1 MKNNPPKKQKKI
13 FLILFLFPTL
23 IWSQKTSIVKGFIK
37 DSDNNSIENVSVRY
51 GETGTTTNS
60 SGFYQIRIPVN
71 IKITL
76 KFSHVGYKTLT
87 KEFFS
92 KKRNII
98 RFSPVLISENE
109 VLEEVVLKNETLVG
123 IITDGD
129 LRRALLDKKAM
140 DTNVLQI
147 MSKKPLTVS
156 ENTSKEAILKL
167 MKDHDILHVPILNSQ
182 GILVGLETLIEVIE
196 NPSFKF
202 FIFKVFSAKLSGLSS
217 PIMGNLMP
225 PL

>member
-1 MKNNPPKKQKKI
+1 MKKI
-13 FLILFLFPTL
+13 LLILFLFPTL

-51 GETGTTTNS
+51 GETGTSTNS

-109 VLEEVVLKNETLVG
+109 VLEEVVLKNETLSDIMLNYYGSSEFNNKILSLAIVHFN
-123 IITDGD
+123 
-129 LRRALLDKKAM
+129 KKAFVR
-140 DTNVLQI
+140 NNPNFLF
-147 MSKKPLTVS
+147 SGKKLYLPSVNEIKNLIIKKDKNS
-156 ENTSKEAILKL
+156 ENKDNNNSSITSQIY
-167 MKDHDILHVPILNSQ
+167 
-182 GILVGLETLIEVIE
+182 
-196 NPSFKF
+196 F
-202 FIFKVFSAKLSGLSS
+202 FG
-217 PIMGNLMP
+217 G
-225 PL
+225 

>member
-1 MKNNPPKKQKKI
+1 MKKI
-13 FLILFLFPTL
+13 LLILFLFPTL

-109 VLEEVVLKNETLVG
+109 VLEEVVLKNET
-123 IITDGD
+123 
-129 LRRALLDKKAM
+129 
-140 DTNVLQI
+140 
-147 MSKKPLTVS
+147 
-156 ENTSKEAILKL
+156 
-167 MKDHDILHVPILNSQ
+167 KDAQ
-182 GILVGLETLIEVIE
+182 GITKL
-196 NPSFKF
+196 N
-202 FIFKVFSAKLSGLSS
+202 AKDIQRIPGANSGV
-217 PIMGNLMP
+217 
-225 PL
+225 